1 MKYNVKIRT
10 EQRKDA
16 NGTLITSNVPLF
28 ADVTFSGT
36 RMFYFTGHRIDVD
49 RFNPDTEEVRKN
61 STGREG
67 AIIVQYNE
75 INNRLRDIKASLRL
89 FFQSRNNATKDE
101 IKQLLNTVCNKAVKD
116 PNDLQDSNSFFNVF
130 EYYVREVKISDGR
143 KRSFKSTI
151 KHWSEYEKARG
162 IKLTLQNITPELM
175 RDFERYLRTEGTKPK
190 GNNTIHNIM
199 AMTRAFMNFA
209 KSNLKNTGVKV
220 SYPFGEDGYQVPG
233 EVYGTPIYITRNER
247 DMLYNLRIDNLRLR
261 AIRDIFVFHCLIGC
275 RVGDL
280 KKLTFANIQ
289 NGILTYIPTKTKD
302 ESPAPVRIPLH
313 TQALEILSR
322 YDLPDG
328 RLLPFV
334 ADQNYNDYIKEL
346 FELAGLTRIV
356 TRLNPTTGTPEQ
368 VRLCDIASSH
378 IARKTFV
385 GNLYGKVDNDIIG
398 SMSGHIPGSK
408 AFARYHDV
416 SEQLQLDAINLL

>member
-10 EQRKDA
+10 EKRKDKEGNIIA
-16 NGTLITSNVPLF
+16 SNVPLF
-28 ADVTFSGT
+28 ADISFSGT
-36 RMFYFTGHRIDVD
+36 RMFYFTGHRVDVD

-67 AIIVQYNE
+67 TTPIQYNE
-75 INNRLRDIKASLRL
+75 INNRLRDIKASLHL
-89 FFQSRNNATKDE
+89 FFQSRAEATKPE
-101 IKQLLNTVCNKAVKD
+101 IISLLDNVCNKAKKETKD
-116 PNDLQDSNSFFNVF
+116 QLNYNSYFGMF
-130 EYYVREVKISDGR
+130 EYYLKEINISDVR
-143 KRSFKSTI
+143 KRNIKSTI
-151 KHWSEYEKARG
+151 NHWREYERVRG
-162 IKLTLQNITPELM
+162 IKLTFQSITAELL
-175 RDFERYLRTEGTKPK
+175 RDFERYLRSEGTKPK
-190 GNNTIHNIM
+190 GVNTIHKVM
-199 AMTRAFMNFA
+199 AMTRAFLNFA
-209 KSNLKNTGVKV
+209 MIELKGKGVKV
-220 SYPFGEDGYQVPG
+220 NYPFGKEGYQIPG

-289 NGILTYIPTKTKD
+289 NDILTYIPTKTKD

-313 TQALEILSR
+313 PQALEILSR

-368 VRLCDIASSH
+368 VRLCDIVSSH
-378 IARKTFV
+378 IARKSFV
-385 GNLYGKVDNDIIG
+385 GNLYGRVDNDIIG
-398 SMSGHIPGSK
+398 SMSGHVPGSK

-416 SEQLQLDAINLL
+416 SEELQHNAINLL